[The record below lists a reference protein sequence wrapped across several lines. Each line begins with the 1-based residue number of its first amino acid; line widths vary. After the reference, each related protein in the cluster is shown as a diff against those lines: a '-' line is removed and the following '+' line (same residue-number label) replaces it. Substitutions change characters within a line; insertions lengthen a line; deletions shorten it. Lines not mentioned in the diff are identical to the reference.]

1 LSVTSLVR
9 SDHECLRWI
18 FNCEGS
24 TKPWLQR
31 WLLRPSEL
39 ECDVAHKP
47 GSTHYMADSI
57 SLLDPGEI
65 DETAFDDR
73 KVRGI
78 NRDTM
83 FSVQAAGGYCQQ
95 LSRTLNAGR
104 HMLFFEDRDGDLRR
118 RAAPDGAHQVVISA
132 SLKEQILHLEH
143 DTIIAGHPGAFRIY
157 AAIRRYYY

>member
-1 LSVTSLVR
+1 
-9 SDHECLRWI
+9 
-18 FNCEGS
+18 
-24 TKPWLQR
+24 
-31 WLLRPSEL
+31 
-39 ECDVAHKP
+39 
-47 GSTHYMADSI
+47 MADSI